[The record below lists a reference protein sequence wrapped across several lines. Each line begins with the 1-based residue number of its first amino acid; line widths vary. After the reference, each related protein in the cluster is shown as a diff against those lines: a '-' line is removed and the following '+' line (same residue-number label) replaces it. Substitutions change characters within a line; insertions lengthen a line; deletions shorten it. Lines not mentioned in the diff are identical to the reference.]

1 MAPDERDP
9 GGASSG
15 DGRRARESFASLST
29 LDRADAIFGQL
40 LDAAPDAVVVV
51 DEKARIVLINRQ
63 TETLFA
69 YSREE
74 LLGREIEV
82 LIPDRFRPGHASYR
96 NGFIASPKIR
106 PMGSGL
112 ELFGRKRDGTE
123 FPVEISL
130 SPLSTDRGMLISA
143 SIRDIS
149 DRKLSERK
157 IRRIQEQLLGAVES
171 IQGAFA
177 IFDPE
182 DRLVLC
188 NSTYR
193 ASYGGN
199 GGAEIVGLTFQE
211 LLDARLDALGL
222 VEGSPARAERRAAV
236 LAYHRDPQGAM
247 ELRDEEGRHL
257 RVVERRTVEGGT
269 LVTIWDVTDDVH
281 HEAALLRAQAEA
293 EAASSAKS
301 EFLSSMSHEL
311 RTPLNAILGFAQL
324 LHRDKKSPLPDRHRE
339 RIEHVLKAGEHLL
352 RLIDDV
358 LDLSRIEAGRV
369 SVSTEPVRLHDVLAE
384 VKTTLDPMAARSE
397 ATIVV
402 DALPSGLPEVLADRT
417 RFKQILM
424 NYGSNAI
431 KYGRRGGLVTLH
443 AAVEGERARVTVT
456 DDGVGIP
463 ADKQDRIFQPFHRA
477 GQETGPIEGTGIGLA
492 ISKRLA
498 DLMGGAVG
506 FSSREGTGSTFWI
519 EVAVHRPVADPSR
532 DAEARASLERA
543 HQTIPADRRH
553 LVVYI
558 EDNPSNIAFM
568 EDLLADYDRV
578 ELITAPTAEIGIE
591 LVRARR
597 PDLVIMDINLP
608 GMSGLEATRRLREWP
623 ETAPIPIVA
632 LSAAAMVRDRQ
643 RIADAGFYRYLTKP
657 VKVDELAAVLEELL
671 SPA

>member
-1 MAPDERDP
+1 MAPDPDDP
-9 GGASSG
+9 RGGATEDQRS
-15 DGRRARESFASLST
+15 ARESFGSLSA
-29 LDRADAIFGQL
+29 LDRADAVFGQL
-40 LDAAPDAVVVV
+40 LEAAPDAVVVV
-51 DEKARIVLINRQ
+51 DDKARIVLVNQQ
-63 TETLFA
+63 TESLFA
-69 YSREE
+69 YRREE
-74 LLGREIEV
+74 LLGRDIEV
-82 LIPDRFRPGHASYR
+82 LIPDRFRHGHPSYR
-96 NGFIASPKIR
+96 SGFIASPKVR

-123 FPVEISL
+123 VPVEISL
-130 SPLSTDRGMLISA
+130 SPLSTERGMLISA

-177 IFDPE
+177 IFDAE

-193 ASYGGN
+193 ASYGASVDG
-199 GGAEIVGLTFQE
+199 EIVGRTFEE
-211 LLDARLDALGL
+211 LLDARLGALG
-222 VEGSPARAERRAAV
+222 VVPGTAAHAQRSARI

-257 RVVERRTVEGGT
+257 RVMERRTGEGGT
-269 LVTIWDVTDDVH
+269 LVTMWDVTDDVR
-281 HEAALLRAQAEA
+281 HEAVLQRAQAEA

-324 LHRDKKSPLPDRHRE
+324 LHRDRKSPLPDRHRE

-358 LDLSRIEAGRV
+358 LDLSSIEAGRV
-369 SVSTEPVRLHDVLAE
+369 SVSTEPVRLDEVLRE
-384 VKTTLDPMAARSE
+384 VKTTLDPMATRSE
-397 ATIVV
+397 ATIVI
-402 DALPSGLPEVLADRT
+402 DPLPASLPQILADRT
-417 RFKQILM
+417 RFKQVLM

-431 KYGRRGGLVTLH
+431 KYGRRGGLVTLR
-443 AAVEGERARVTVT
+443 ADLDDERVRVTVA

-463 ADKQDRIFQPFHRA
+463 LDKQDRMFQPFHRA

-498 DLMGGAVG
+498 ELMGGAVG
-506 FSSREGTGSTFWI
+506 FSSREGEGSAFWI
-519 EVAVHRPVADPSR
+519 EVPEHRPG
-532 DAEARASLERA
+532 AEPARVTEAPALLETR
-543 HQTIPADRRH
+543 PALSQGRLH

-558 EDNPSNIAFM
+558 EDHPSNIAFM

-578 ELITAPTAEIGIE
+578 ELVTAPTAEIGIE

-623 ETAPIPIVA
+623 ETESIPIVA

-643 RIADAGFYRYLTKP
+643 RIDDAGFYRYLTKP
-657 VKVDELAAVLEELL
+657 VQVDELASVLEELL
-671 SPA
+671 SPT